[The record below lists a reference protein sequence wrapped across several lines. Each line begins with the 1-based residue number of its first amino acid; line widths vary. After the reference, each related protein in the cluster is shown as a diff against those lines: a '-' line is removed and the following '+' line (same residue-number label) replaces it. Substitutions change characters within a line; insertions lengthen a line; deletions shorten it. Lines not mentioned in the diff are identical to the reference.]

1 MSISD
6 IIKYYLVQ
14 NAKSAR
20 LRNPAMELL
29 SKLHITTWTKE
40 MRHRG
45 VLYWLIPFTK
55 TSRSK

>member
-6 IIKYYLVQ
+6 VIKYYLVQ
-14 NAKSAR
+14 NVKSAR

-45 VLYWLIPFTK
+45 VLY
-55 TSRSK
+55 